1 MNYQDQTKEELIEE
15 LLKLQKENILLKG
28 SNFANTAQVVFT
40 EKALE
45 ESEIKY
51 RELIKNSPDAII
63 IYSEGKIVLVNKEC
77 LRLLAA
83 KSEEELIGK
92 QILQFI
98 HPDSHAL
105 LIERMRKASTED
117 VVLPLEE
124 EKFIRPDGSFVDV
137 EVKATPMLINNKPA
151 VQLIVR
157 DITKRKRI
165 AEALS
170 ESEAKYRLIFEN
182 APIGLL
188 LFDEKGIIVTCNEIF
203 TQIIGSSIEKLVG
216 LNMLSLPDKKL
227 VVEIEKTLDGRIGR
241 YEGLYQ
247 SFTASKITY
256 LSSFFA
262 PMEVGDGTVR
272 GGVGIIKDITERMQ
286 AKEELEE
293 SNEKYRG
300 LSEAAFESIFLSEKG
315 ICIEQN
321 LTAQKTFGY
330 SSAEAIGRYGTEW
343 IVPEDREMVMEH
355 MLRCLEEPYEAT
367 ALRKDRTTF
376 PCQLRGRTMHYKGRE
391 VRVTSLNDISMRK
404 QVEAKVAEKEY
415 FISRIAESSP
425 NLIYIYDVAAGHNIY
440 TNRSISKLLGY
451 SEDELTDNDAN
462 FLEKLIHPDDLAQF
476 NVFYENIHSWEPDKV
491 FDFEYRLLS
500 HEGKWLWFKG
510 SEKEFQRLDGK
521 IVSLIGAVRDITT
534 EKFALVALRE
544 SEAKYRALAD
554 YGFEGIIIINL
565 EGNILFANPSL
576 IKTFE
581 YETLEEII
589 GKNVFGFIAPEFIPL
604 AIEDLT
610 KMAQGVELD
619 VAYYVGITSKG
630 NKIWFESIGKLIDY
644 EGVKADLISVRDVT
658 AKKAAEDLLR
668 ESEEKFR
675 LIAENTGDTI
685 TLLDM
690 DLNVTY
696 VSPSIE
702 KLCGLTV
709 EAVTSQSIEKIL
721 HPNSVQKVH
730 ELFAEI
736 MDAEMSAHS
745 QHTDYPLLELEE
757 YHQNGNVFWME
768 LAFTF
773 LKDSANKPI
782 GIVTISR
789 DISERKKAE
798 KELIAAKEKAEESDR
813 LKTAFLQGVSHE
825 IRTPMNGILGFAGL
839 LKEVNL
845 TGDEKEEY
853 ILAIDYSGKRMLNT
867 IGNIVDTAL
876 IQSGQMLVSISET
889 NINKQ
894 FEQIFN
900 LSKAEA
906 IQKGI
911 EISCQTPVN
920 AEDIIINTD
929 ESKLYSVLSKLVNN
943 AIKFTDNG
951 KVEFGFKSK
960 DETRKPAGSGIDE
973 LEFYVTDTGI
983 GIPADRQ
990 KAIFENFE
998 HADIANTRAFQGVG
1012 LGLSISK
1019 AFVEMLGGKIG
1030 VESEVGVGS
1039 MFYFSIPY
1047 QPKLQIR

>member
-1 MNYQDQTKEELIEE
+1 MNYQTQTKDELIEE
-15 LLKLQKENILLKG
+15 LLKLQKESDLIRG
-28 SNFANTAQVVFT
+28 SNTVNTVQVT
-40 EKALE
+40 LTKKALE

-51 RELIKNSPDAII
+51 RELIENSPDAIT
-63 IYSEGKIVLVNKEC
+63 IYSEGKIILVNKEC
-77 LRLLAA
+77 LRLMAA
-83 KSEEELIGK
+83 KSAEELVGK
-92 QILQFI
+92 HIIQFV
-98 HPDSHAL
+98 HPDSRAL
-105 LIERMRKASTED
+105 VIEQMRKAATEG
-117 VVLPLEE
+117 VVLPLAE
-124 EKFIRPDGSFVDV
+124 EKFIRLDGSLVDV
-137 EVKATPMLINNKPA
+137 EVKAMPIRINSKPA

-157 DITKRKRI
+157 DITKRKRMF
-165 AEALS
+165 EALR

-182 APIGLL
+182 APLGLL
-188 LFDEKGIIVTCNEIF
+188 QFDDKGIIVTCNEMF
-203 TQIIGSSIEKLVG
+203 AQIIGSPIGKLVG

-227 VVEIEKTLDGRIGR
+227 VIEIEKTLDGRIGR

-256 LSSFFA
+256 LSAFFA

-300 LSEAAFESIFLSEKG
+300 LSEAAFESIFLSERG

-391 VRVTSLNDISMRK
+391 VRVTSLTDISIRK
-404 QVEAKVAEKEY
+404 QVEAKIAEKEY
-415 FISRIAESSP
+415 LISRIAESSP

-440 TNRSISKLLGY
+440 TNGSISKLLGY
-451 SEDELTDNDAN
+451 PEDELTDNDAN
-462 FLEKLIHPDDLAQF
+462 FREKLVHPDDLKQF
-476 NVFYENIHSWEPDKV
+476 EIFDKNLETWEPNKV

-521 IVSLIGAVRDITT
+521 IVSLVGTVRDITT
-534 EKFALVALRE
+534 EKLALVALRE

-589 GKNVFGFIAPEFIPL
+589 GKNVFGFIAPESIPL

-630 NKIWFESIGKLIDY
+630 NKIWFESIGKIIDY

-685 TLLDM
+685 TMLDM

-702 KLCGLTV
+702 KLCGLSV
-709 EAVTSQSIEKIL
+709 KEVTFQNIRNIL
-721 HPNSVQKVH
+721 HPNSVQKVN

-736 MDAEMSAHS
+736 IQLEMSGDS
-745 QHTDYPLLELEE
+745 QLADYPLLELEE

-768 LAFTF
+768 LAFSF

-789 DISERKKAE
+789 DITERKKAE

-839 LKEVNL
+839 LKEVNF

-853 ILAIDYSGKRMLNT
+853 IRAIDYSGKRMLNT

-876 IQSGQMLVSISET
+876 IQSGQMPVSISET
-889 NINKQ
+889 NINNQ
-894 FEQIFN
+894 IEQIFN

-906 IQKGI
+906 KQKGI
-911 EISCQTPVN
+911 EISCQTPAN

-929 ESKLYSVLSKLVNN
+929 EGKLFSVLSKLVNN
-943 AIKFTDNG
+943 ALKFTDHG
-951 KVEFGFKSK
+951 KVEFGFKRK
-960 DETRKPAGSGIDE
+960 DETSKPAGSGIDDE

-998 HADIANTRAFQGVG
+998 HADIANARAFQGVG

-1019 AFVEMLGGKIG
+1019 AYVEMLGGKIG
-1030 VESEVGVGS
+1030 VESKAGNGTT
-1039 MFYFSIPY
+1039 FYFTLPV
-1047 QPKLQIR
+1047 K